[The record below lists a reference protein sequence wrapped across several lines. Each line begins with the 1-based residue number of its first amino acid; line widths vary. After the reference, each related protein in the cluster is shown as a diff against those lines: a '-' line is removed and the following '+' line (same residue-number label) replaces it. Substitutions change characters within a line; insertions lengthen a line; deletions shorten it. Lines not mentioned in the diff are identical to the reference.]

1 MELYPVQLET
11 NNPGREGVGRI
22 FRASTRK
29 FWKDEAKFTAAKIS
43 FSRDITKIWKNA
55 P

>member
-22 FRASTRK
+22 DSTRK

-43 FSRDITKIWKNA
+43 FSRDIAKIWKNA